1 MCIFKIRWG
10 FNNFANRNN
19 SVSSTIKLKMESQ
32 SINFNAL
39 LPVKFKYAGYVL
51 AVSAFLAAVLINVT
65 GLIGNF
71 EKSSVLFVAIRC
83 LILAGLFL
91 VAVSQDKVEDELVG
105 LIRLKAFELS
115 FRWGVLYVIIDSI
128 FPSAGIGMSGFSLVF
143 SMLIL
148 YLLVF
153 NSKKKHMQ

>member
-91 VAVSQDKVEDELVG
+91 VAVSQKNN
-105 LIRLKAFELS
+105 I
-115 FRWGVLYVIIDSI
+115 
-128 FPSAGIGMSGFSLVF
+128 
-143 SMLIL
+143 MLI
-148 YLLVF
+148 Y
-153 NSKKKHMQ
+153 

>member
-1 MCIFKIRWG
+1 MK
-10 FNNFANRNN
+10 
-19 SVSSTIKLKMESQ
+19 SE

-39 LPVKFKYAGYVL
+39 LPVKFKYAGYVIACL
-51 AVSAFLAAVLINVT
+51 AFLAAALINVT
-65 GLIGNF
+65 GLMDNF
-71 EKSSVLFVAIRC
+71 EKSSFLFTAIRC

-91 VAVSQDKVEDELVG
+91 VAVSRDKVEDELVG

-115 FRWGVLYVIIDSI
+115 FRWGVLYVIVDSI
-128 FPSAGIGMSGFSLVF
+128 LPMAGIGMSGFSLVL

-153 NSKKKHMQ
+153 NSKKKQMQ

>member
-1 MCIFKIRWG
+1 
-10 FNNFANRNN
+10 
-19 SVSSTIKLKMESQ
+19 MESE

-39 LPVKFKYAGYVL
+39 LPVKFKYAGYVV
-51 AVSAFLAAVLINVT
+51 ACSAFLAAALINVT
-65 GLIGNF
+65 GSMDNF
-71 EKSSVLFVAIRC
+71 EKHTFLFTAIRC

-91 VAVSQDKVEDELVG
+91 VAVSRDKVEDELVG

-115 FRWGVLYVIIDSI
+115 FRWGVLYVIVDSI
-128 FPSAGIGMSGFSLVF
+128 LPMAGIGMSGFSLVL

-153 NSKKKHMQ
+153 NSKKKQMQ